1 MRRPTTGGPTTGR
14 STSRHALAWVL
25 LAVLVLA
32 ACAPDR
38 SGDEATDGAPISDA
52 VVSAAQ
58 DAGIDACPGRSAGGA
73 TDSPF
78 ADVEL
83 VCVAT
88 GEPVDLAAF
97 DGPVVVNVWA
107 HWCEPCREEL
117 PLLSRAAEE
126 YAGRVTFVGIVFA
139 DEDPASAID
148 LARSTGVTYPQVAD
162 PSSSLRVPLS
172 LRGLPTTTFLVDGQV
187 VGSQL
192 TPYDDYGVLVADI
205 AEHLEVEQ

>member
-1 MRRPTTGGPTTGR
+1 M
-14 STSRHALAWVL
+14 L
-25 LAVLVLA
+25 LAALVVG

-38 SGDEATDGAPISDA
+38 SADEATEGAAIGAS
-52 VVSAAQ
+52 VVAAAQ
-58 DAGIDACPGRSAGGA
+58 DAGIDPCPSRAAGAA
-73 TDSPF
+73 TDSPL
-78 ADVEL
+78 ADLEL
-83 VCVAT
+83 VCVST

-117 PLLSRAAEE
+117 PLLVQAAKE
-126 YAGRVTFVGIVFA
+126 YAGRVTFVGVVFA
-139 DEDPASAID
+139 DEDPAAAVD
-148 LARSTGVTYPQVAD
+148 LAESTGVTYPQVAD

-172 LRGLPTTTFLVDGQV
+172 LRGLPTTVFLQDGEV

-205 AEHLEVEQ
+205 AEKLEVGP

>member
-1 MRRPTTGGPTTGR
+1 MRRAT
-14 STSRHALAWVL
+14 AWAL

-38 SGDEATDGAPISDA
+38 SAEEATDGAPIGAD
-52 VVSAAQ
+52 VVTAAQ
-58 DAGIDACPGRSAGGA
+58 EAGIDPCPGRSGGDA
-73 TDSPF
+73 TGSPL
-78 ADVEL
+78 ADLEL
-83 VCVAT
+83 VCVST
-88 GEPVDLAAF
+88 GDPVDLAAF

-117 PLLSRAAEE
+117 PLLVQAAQE
-126 YAGRVTFVGIVFA
+126 YAGRVTFVGVVFA
-139 DEDPASAID
+139 DEDPSSAID

-172 LRGLPTTTFLVDGQV
+172 LRGLPTTVFLVDGRV

>member
-1 MRRPTTGGPTTGR
+1 MRRPIIGR
-14 STSRHALAWVL
+14 TVTAVL
-25 LAVLVLA
+25 LATFVLA

-38 SGDEATDGAPISDA
+38 TADEATDGAPISTG
-52 VVSAAQ
+52 VVTAAQ
-58 DAGIDACPGRSAGGA
+58 DAGIDPCPGRAAGEA
-73 TDSPF
+73 ADSSL
-78 ADVEL
+78 ADLEL
-83 VCVAT
+83 VCVST

-117 PLLSRAAEE
+117 PLLVKAAEE
-126 YAGRVTFVGIVFA
+126 YAGRVAFVGVVFA
-139 DEDPASAID
+139 DEDPSAAID

-162 PSSSLRVPLS
+162 PSSSLRAPLS
-172 LRGLPTTTFLVDGQV
+172 LRGLPTTVFLVDGEI

-192 TPYDDYGVLVADI
+192 TPYDDYRVLVADI

>member
-1 MRRPTTGGPTTGR
+1 MRRVKSG
-14 STSRHALAWVL
+14 VL

-32 ACAPDR
+32 GCAPDR
-38 SGDEATDGAPISDA
+38 SADEATNGAPISDA

-58 DAGIDACPGRSAGGA
+58 DAGIESCPGRATGDA
-73 TDSPF
+73 TDSAL
-78 ADVEL
+78 ADLEL

-97 DGPVVVNVWA
+97 DGPVVLNVWA

-117 PLLSRAAEE
+117 PLLVKAAEE

-139 DEDPASAID
+139 DEDPSSAID

-162 PSSSLRVPLS
+162 PSSSLRAPLS
-172 LRGLPTTTFLVDGQV
+172 LRGLPTTVFVVDGEI

>member
-1 MRRPTTGGPTTGR
+1 MSG
-14 STSRHALAWVL
+14 VL
-25 LAVLVLA
+25 LAILVLA
-32 ACAPDR
+32 GCAPDR
-38 SGDEATDGAPISDA
+38 SADEATNGAPISDA

-58 DAGIDACPGRSAGGA
+58 DAGIESCPGRATGDA
-73 TDSPF
+73 TDSAL
-78 ADVEL
+78 ADLEL
-83 VCVAT
+83 VCLAT

-97 DGPVVVNVWA
+97 DGPVVLNVWA

-117 PLLSRAAEE
+117 PLLVKAAEE

-139 DEDPASAID
+139 DEDPSSAID

-162 PSSSLRVPLS
+162 PSSSLRAPLS
-172 LRGLPTTTFLVDGQV
+172 LRGLPTTVFVVDGEI

>member
-1 MRRPTTGGPTTGR
+1 MRRPA
-14 STSRHALAWVL
+14 ALVL
-25 LAVLVLA
+25 LAALVVG

-38 SGDEATDGAPISDA
+38 SADEATEGAAIGAS

-58 DAGIDACPGRSAGGA
+58 DAGIDPCPGRAGAAA
-73 TDSPF
+73 TDSPL
-78 ADVEL
+78 ADLEL

-117 PLLSRAAEE
+117 PLLVQAAKE
-126 YAGRVTFVGIVFA
+126 YAGRVTFVGVVFA
-139 DEDPASAID
+139 DEDPAAAVD
-148 LARSTGVTYPQVAD
+148 LAESTGVTYPQVAD

-172 LRGLPTTTFLVDGQV
+172 LRGLPTTVFLQDGEV

-205 AEHLEVEQ
+205 AEKLEVGP

>member
-1 MRRPTTGGPTTGR
+1 MAKRPMARRTVTKRTVVG
-14 STSRHALAWVL
+14 AL
-25 LAVLVLA
+25 LATLVLA

-38 SGDEATDGAPISDA
+38 SADEATDGAPISGA

-58 DAGIDACPGRSAGGA
+58 EAGIDPCPGRAAGAA
-73 TDSPF
+73 TDSPL
-78 ADVEL
+78 ADLPL
-83 VCVAT
+83 VCVST

-117 PLLSRAAEE
+117 PLLVKAAEE
-126 YAGRVTFVGIVFA
+126 YAGRVTFVGVVFA
-139 DEDPASAID
+139 DEDPSAAIE

-162 PSSSLRVPLS
+162 PSSSLRAPLS
-172 LRGLPTTTFLVDGQV
+172 LRGLPTTVFLVDGEI

-192 TPYDDYGVLVADI
+192 TPYDDYRVLVADV

>member
-1 MRRPTTGGPTTGR
+1 MRPAT
-14 STSRHALAWVL
+14 AWAL

-38 SGDEATDGAPISDA
+38 SADEATDGAPIGAD
-52 VVSAAQ
+52 VVTAAQ
-58 DAGIDACPGRSAGGA
+58 EAGIDPCPGRSGGDA
-73 TDSPF
+73 TGSPL
-78 ADVEL
+78 ADLEL
-83 VCVAT
+83 VCVST
-88 GEPVDLAAF
+88 GDPVDLAAF

-117 PLLSRAAEE
+117 PLLVQAAQE
-126 YAGRVTFVGIVFA
+126 YAGRVTFVGVVFA
-139 DEDPASAID
+139 DEDPSSAID

-172 LRGLPTTTFLVDGQV
+172 LRGLPTTVFLVDGRV

>member
-1 MRRPTTGGPTTGR
+1 MSG
-14 STSRHALAWVL
+14 VL

-32 ACAPDR
+32 GCAPDR
-38 SGDEATDGAPISDA
+38 SADEATNGAPISDA

-58 DAGIDACPGRSAGGA
+58 DAGIESCPGRATGDA
-73 TDSPF
+73 TDSAL
-78 ADVEL
+78 ADLEL

-97 DGPVVVNVWA
+97 DGPVVLNVWA

-117 PLLSRAAEE
+117 PLLVKAAEE

-139 DEDPASAID
+139 DEDPSSAID

-162 PSSSLRVPLS
+162 PSSSLRAPLS
-172 LRGLPTTTFLVDGQV
+172 LRGLPTTVFVVDGEI